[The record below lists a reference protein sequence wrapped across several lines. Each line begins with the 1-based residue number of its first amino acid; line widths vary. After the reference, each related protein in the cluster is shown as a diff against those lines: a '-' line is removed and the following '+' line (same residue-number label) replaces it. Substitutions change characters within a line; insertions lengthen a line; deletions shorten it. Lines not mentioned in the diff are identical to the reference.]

1 MFWPLE
7 TFNLHIVFPIVME
20 MQHAELFL
28 IDRLVNLKTEESNFF
43 LTFVLSF
50 VLIRQSLCQ

>member
-1 MFWPLE
+1 
-7 TFNLHIVFPIVME
+7 ME

-28 IDRLVNLKTEESNFF
+28 IDRLVNLKTEESSFF